1 MQVTLDAALT
11 HRDAVGLRR
20 AINAAL
26 DAGATEEELVEVLF
40 VTVTLAVHGMNIDRA
55 GRGARRG
62 GAAHAARCSGPHG
75 RSRSARSTP
84 TARGYWATFLD
95 PTLEL
100 APDFLEAYLAF
111 SAAPARFGVLD
122 AKTREFIYLAFDTS
136 PTHLH
141 HAGMRV
147 HIRNA
152 LRLGATPAELAEV
165 MALSVGLGPGTLEFA
180 MPILD
185 DEIGRRQRSR
195 RRAPEPRKP
204 RDAGLHGRT
213 RSPLNYYVPGLEC
226 SCLGGVTLPTPAN
239 WPPPSRAAR
248 CPGERATA
256 LVAEWAIRRTTKA
269 SDLARTIAG

>member
-1 MQVTLDAALT
+1 VSTEEETMPDDPRTDDGACAEARARFSPWNGVWERTLRRTPAYVATALDLERTAESGEHLDPKTRAFVQVTLNAALT

-40 VTVTLAVHGMNIDRA
+40 VTVTLAVHGMNIDVLTEVLDEEGLRA
-55 GRGARRG
+55 Q
-62 GAAHAARCSGPHG
+62 PVQW
-75 RSRSARSTP
+75 TP
-84 TARGYWATFLD
+84 RQVAIREEYTTARGYWATFLD

-141 HAGMRV
+141 RAGMRV

-165 MALSVGLGPGTLEFA
+165 MALSVGLGLGTLEFA

-185 DEIGRRQRSR
+185 DEVGRRQM
-195 RRAPEPRKP
+195 
-204 RDAGLHGRT
+204 
-213 RSPLNYYVPGLEC
+213 
-226 SCLGGVTLPTPAN
+226 
-239 WPPPSRAAR
+239 
-248 CPGERATA
+248 
-256 LVAEWAIRRTTKA
+256 
-269 SDLARTIAG
+269 